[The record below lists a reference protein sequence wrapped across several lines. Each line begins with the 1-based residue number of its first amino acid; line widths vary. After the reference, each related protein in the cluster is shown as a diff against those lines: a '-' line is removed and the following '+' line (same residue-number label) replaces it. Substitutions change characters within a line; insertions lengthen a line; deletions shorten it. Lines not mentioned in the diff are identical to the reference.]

1 MFLPLPVR
9 FHDGRDF
16 HAVPAANAVIVAI
29 NVLAFCL
36 DWHPVV
42 GPGTGLLSIVTYA
55 FGHASVFH
63 LVGNMFALLVFGSAV
78 NRRLGND
85 WYFLVYMGSVVFL
98 GVFARLFC
106 GGPLI
111 GASGAIFAVIA
122 IGCLLMPSAIVEVFY
137 FALFPI
143 TLIIGLLIRPK
154 HWVFWF
160 IRWDT
165 FELRAWWGLLLVPL
179 LEIWGLFSYGW
190 NWSNLGHLL
199 GLVCGVAAVLLL
211 PTRITMPRRS
221 AFA

>member
-1 MFLPLPVR
+1 
-9 FHDGRDF
+9 
-16 HAVPAANAVIVAI
+16 
-29 NVLAFCL
+29 
-36 DWHPVV
+36 
-42 GPGTGLLSIVTYA
+42 
-55 FGHASVFH
+55 
-63 LVGNMFALLVFGSAV
+63 
-78 NRRLGND
+78 
-85 WYFLVYMGSVVFL
+85 MGSVLAL

-106 GGPLI
+106 GSPLI

-143 TLIIGLLIRPK
+143 TLLVGLLSRPK

-165 FELRAWWGLLLVPL
+165 FELRAWWGLLVVPL
-179 LEIWGLFSYGW
+179 LEVWGLVCFGW

-199 GLVCGVAAVLLL
+199 GLVCGVAAVLLM
-211 PTRITMPRRS
+211 PARITTPRRS

>member
-1 MFLPLPVR
+1 MFLPLPIR

-16 HAVPAANAVIVAI
+16 HAVPAVNAVIVAI
-29 NVLAFCL
+29 NVLAFCVG
-36 DWHPVV
+36 WHPVV

-55 FGHASVFH
+55 FGHANLLH
-63 LVGNMFALLVFGSAV
+63 LVGNMFALLVVGSAV
-78 NRRLGND
+78 NRRLGNE
-85 WYFLVYMGSVVFL
+85 WYLFTYLGTVILL

-143 TLIIGLLIRPK
+143 TLIIGLLSRPR

-179 LEIWGLFSYGW
+179 LEFWSLLSYGF
-190 NWSNLGHLL
+190 NWSNFGHLL
-199 GLVCGVAAVLLL
+199 GLVCGIAAVLLL